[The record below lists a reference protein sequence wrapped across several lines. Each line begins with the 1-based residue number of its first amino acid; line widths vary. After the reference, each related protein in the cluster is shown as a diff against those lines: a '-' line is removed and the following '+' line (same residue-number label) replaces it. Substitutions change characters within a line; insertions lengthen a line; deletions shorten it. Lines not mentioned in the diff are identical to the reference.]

1 MRFNIEYL
9 KAPEYSKGAG
19 IGAGFAALGDS
30 LMKIGQIG
38 KERQKIDDENARY
51 QEEKLF
57 KNDELNF
64 RKNSHADEMK
74 IKADELAWDK
84 DKFGKEQEWNNYKLS
99 MDTLRADKDRA
110 VDWAR
115 ANAQAGY
122 YKYLTQ
128 RGGEETG
135 DPRKANY
142 YREILKDELKEKFG
156 NDWVKLSD
164 KDVINFG
171 DVQTAVRREQGG
183 SDTEVVVDEP
193 TAKFLHPTGRVRQG
207 NDGRFYA
214 PAAVVN
220 RLAKDRNERKAKID
234 AMTPELLDKEVRK
247 KLWTQTGDLTEAN
260 RLYKERSAK
269 NPNFAKDYLLDGAL

>member
-74 IKADELAWDK
+74 AKADELAWDK
-84 DKFGKEQEWNNYKLS
+84 DKFGKEQEWNNKKLD
-99 MDTLRADKDRA
+99 MDILKADKDRA

-122 YKYLTQ
+122 YGSLAQERVDKLNRQKQEDAANVAAYRQFFPNETKGKSDAEVLAIGNIMQRFSSNKAAPGDESWVKVDAATYNEYAHLGVTKNSKDGYYLN
-128 RGGEETG
+128 
-135 DPRKANY
+135 KNFV
-142 YREILKDELKEKFG
+142 DELAKE
-156 NDWVKLSD
+156 SD
-164 KDVINFG
+164 
-171 DVQTAVRREQGG
+171 ARRE
-183 SDTEVVVDEP
+183 
-193 TAKFLHPTGRVRQG
+193 AK
-207 NDGRFYA
+207 
-214 PAAVVN
+214 
-220 RLAKDRNERKAKID
+220 
-234 AMTPELLDKEVRK
+234 
-247 KLWTQTGDLTEAN
+247 GDQPG
-260 RLYKERSAK
+260 YKERKGDLARK
-269 NPNFAKDYLLDGAL
+269 NPFVFGDDGAM

>member
-74 IKADELAWDK
+74 AKADGLAWDK
-84 DKFGKEQEWNNYKLS
+84 DKFGKEQEWNNKKLD
-99 MDTLRADKDRA
+99 MEILRADKDRE

-122 YKYLTQ
+122 YGSLAQERVDKLNRQKQEDAANVAAYRQFFPNETKGKSDAEVLAIGNIMQRFSSNKAAPGDESWVKVDAATYNEYAHLGVAKNSKDGYYLN
-128 RGGEETG
+128 
-135 DPRKANY
+135 KNFV
-142 YREILKDELKEKFG
+142 DELAKE
-156 NDWVKLSD
+156 SD
-164 KDVINFG
+164 
-171 DVQTAVRREQGG
+171 ARRE
-183 SDTEVVVDEP
+183 
-193 TAKFLHPTGRVRQG
+193 AK
-207 NDGRFYA
+207 
-214 PAAVVN
+214 
-220 RLAKDRNERKAKID
+220 
-234 AMTPELLDKEVRK
+234 
-247 KLWTQTGDLTEAN
+247 GDQSG
-260 RLYKERSAK
+260 YKERKSDLARK
-269 NPNFAKDYLLDGAL
+269 KPFIFGDDGAM

>member
-74 IKADELAWDK
+74 AKADGLAWDK
-84 DKFGKEQEWNNYKLS
+84 DKFGKEQEWNNKKLD
-99 MDTLRADKDRA
+99 MEILRAGKDRE

-122 YKYLTQ
+122 YGSLAQERVDKLNRQKQEDAANVAAYRQFFPNETKGKSDAEVLAIGNIMQRFSSNKAAPGDESWVKVDAATYNEYAHLGVAKNSKDGYYLN
-128 RGGEETG
+128 
-135 DPRKANY
+135 KNFV
-142 YREILKDELKEKFG
+142 DELAKE
-156 NDWVKLSD
+156 SD
-164 KDVINFG
+164 
-171 DVQTAVRREQGG
+171 ARRE
-183 SDTEVVVDEP
+183 
-193 TAKFLHPTGRVRQG
+193 AK
-207 NDGRFYA
+207 
-214 PAAVVN
+214 
-220 RLAKDRNERKAKID
+220 
-234 AMTPELLDKEVRK
+234 
-247 KLWTQTGDLTEAN
+247 GDQSG
-260 RLYKERSAK
+260 YKERKSDLARK
-269 NPNFAKDYLLDGAL
+269 KPFIFGDDGAM

>member
-9 KAPEYSKGAG
+9 RAPEYSKGAG

-30 LMKIGQIG
+30 LVKIGQIG

-84 DKFGKEQEWNNYKLS
+84 DKFGKEQEWNNKKLD
-99 MDTLRADKDRA
+99 MDILKADKDRA

-122 YKYLTQ
+122 YGSLAQERVDKLNRQKQEDAANVAAYRQFFPNETKGKSDAEVLAIGNIMQRFSSNKAAPGDESWVKVDAATYNEYAHLGVTKNSKDGYYLN
-128 RGGEETG
+128 
-135 DPRKANY
+135 KNFV
-142 YREILKDELKEKFG
+142 DELAKE
-156 NDWVKLSD
+156 SD
-164 KDVINFG
+164 
-171 DVQTAVRREQGG
+171 ARRE
-183 SDTEVVVDEP
+183 
-193 TAKFLHPTGRVRQG
+193 AK
-207 NDGRFYA
+207 
-214 PAAVVN
+214 
-220 RLAKDRNERKAKID
+220 
-234 AMTPELLDKEVRK
+234 
-247 KLWTQTGDLTEAN
+247 GDQSG
-260 RLYKERSAK
+260 YKERKSDLARK
-269 NPNFAKDYLLDGAL
+269 KPFIFGDDGAM

>member
-1 MRFNIEYL
+1 MKFYIDYL
-9 KAPEYSKGAG
+9 RPPEYSKGAG
-19 IGAGFAALGDS
+19 IGAGFSAFGDS

-38 KERQKIDDENARY
+38 KERQKIDDENQRY
-51 QEEKLF
+51 QDEKLF
-57 KNDELNF
+57 RNDELNF
-64 RKNSHADEMK
+64 RKNSHAETMK
-74 IKADELAWDK
+74 AKADELAYQKDK
-84 DKFGKEQEWNNYKLS
+84 DEKDRIYNYKKLD
-99 MDTLRADKDRA
+99 MDTLKADKDRA

-122 YKYLTQ
+122 YKYLAQ

-142 YREILKDELKEKFG
+142 YREILPDELKEKFG
-156 NDWVKLSD
+156 DDWVKLSD

-171 DVQTAVRREQGG
+171 DVQTAIRRGQGG

-193 TAKFLHPTGRVRQG
+193 TAKFLYPTGKVRQS

-214 PAAVVN
+214 PAAAVA

-260 RLYKERSAK
+260 RLYRERSAK

>member
-38 KERQKIDDENARY
+38 KERQKIDDENQRY

-64 RKNSHADEMK
+64 RKNSHAEEMK
-74 IKADELAWDK
+74 SKADELAWNK
-84 DKFGKEQEWNNYKLS
+84 DKFGKEQEWDKYKLS

-122 YKYLTQ
+122 YGSLAQERVDKLNRQKQEDAANVAAYRQFFPNETKGKSDAEVLAIGNIMQRFSSNKAAPGDESWVKVDAATYNEYAHLGVTKNSKDGYYLN
-128 RGGEETG
+128 
-135 DPRKANY
+135 KNFV
-142 YREILKDELKEKFG
+142 DELAKE
-156 NDWVKLSD
+156 SD
-164 KDVINFG
+164 
-171 DVQTAVRREQGG
+171 ARRE
-183 SDTEVVVDEP
+183 
-193 TAKFLHPTGRVRQG
+193 AK
-207 NDGRFYA
+207 
-214 PAAVVN
+214 
-220 RLAKDRNERKAKID
+220 
-234 AMTPELLDKEVRK
+234 
-247 KLWTQTGDLTEAN
+247 GDQSG
-260 RLYKERSAK
+260 YKERKSDLARK
-269 NPNFAKDYLLDGAL
+269 KPFIFGDDGAM

>member
-38 KERQKIDDENARY
+38 KERQKIDDENVRY

-57 KNDELNF
+57 KNEELNF

-74 IKADELAWDK
+74 AKADELAWNK
-84 DKFGKEQEWNNYKLS
+84 DKFGKEQEWDKYKLS

-122 YKYLTQ
+122 YGSLAQERVDKLNRQKQEDAANVAAYRQFFPNETKGKSDAEVLAIGNIMQRFSSNKAAPGDESWVKVDAATYNEYAHLGVTKNSKDGYYLN
-128 RGGEETG
+128 
-135 DPRKANY
+135 KNFV
-142 YREILKDELKEKFG
+142 DELAKE
-156 NDWVKLSD
+156 SD
-164 KDVINFG
+164 
-171 DVQTAVRREQGG
+171 ARRE
-183 SDTEVVVDEP
+183 
-193 TAKFLHPTGRVRQG
+193 AK
-207 NDGRFYA
+207 
-214 PAAVVN
+214 
-220 RLAKDRNERKAKID
+220 
-234 AMTPELLDKEVRK
+234 
-247 KLWTQTGDLTEAN
+247 GDQSG
-260 RLYKERSAK
+260 YKERKSDLARK
-269 NPNFAKDYLLDGAL
+269 KPFIFGDDGAM